1 MNLFFD
7 LSLIFDLFLLIITGC
22 FIFLGARKGTASC
35 LFTLIALLVAY
46 PTACYFFPL
55 FSSLFS
61 QKVTDRILGDAI
73 AFAVTLVF
81 LYFCILILIW
91 AVLEVFKR
99 FREDISDQIAG
110 GILGLLK
117 GVVIAFIAIL
127 LMITFLPSK
136 SPFIKNSFL
145 SRSTI
150 YIVDTIS
157 KPFPISLKRKFIQKK
172 KELEL
177 HWKQTQLTGGKG
189 SILLG
194 K

>member
-7 LSLIFDLFLLIITGC
+7 LSLIFDLFLLIVTGC

-61 QKVTDRILGDAI
+61 QKVTDRILDDAI
-73 AFAVTLVF
+73 AIAVTLVF

-91 AVLEVFKR
+91 AVLEVFKK

-189 SILLG
+189 S
-194 K
+194 

>member
-1 MNLFFD
+1 MNFSLD
-7 LSLIFDLFLLIITGC
+7 LSLIFDLSLLIIIGC
-22 FIFLGARKGTASC
+22 SIFLGARKGTASC
-35 LFTLIALLVAY
+35 LFTLIALLIAY
-46 PTACYFFPL
+46 PTACYLFPFFA
-55 FSSLFS
+55 SLFS
-61 QKVTDRILGDAI
+61 QKITDRILRDEI
-73 AFAVTLVF
+73 AFVITLVF
-81 LYFCILILIW
+81 LYFLTLILMW

-99 FREDISDQIAG
+99 FREEISDQIAG
-110 GILGLLK
+110 GILGFLK

-145 SRSTI
+145 SRSTV

-177 HWKQTQLTGGKG
+177 YWEQTQRGKETP
-189 SILLG
+189 L
-194 K
+194 KHFDK